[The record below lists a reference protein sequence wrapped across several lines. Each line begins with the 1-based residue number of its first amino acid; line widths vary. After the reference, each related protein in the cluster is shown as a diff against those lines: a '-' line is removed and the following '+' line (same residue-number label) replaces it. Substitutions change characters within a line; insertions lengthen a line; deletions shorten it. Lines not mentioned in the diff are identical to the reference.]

1 MLFRQPGILYF
12 LILLVIPIVVHLF
25 KLRKFQKEYFTNVE
39 LLKQIQ
45 LQTRKSSV
53 LKKWLT
59 LAMRLLALGCIIFA
73 FAQPYFP
80 SAEKSLNDSK
90 TFIYLDNSFSMQ
102 ALGKNG
108 PLLPRAV
115 QDLLSDFPQDIP
127 VTLQTNDQ
135 TFQNITLESIKN
147 ELLEVTYTNQPFSAK
162 ELMLKANQ
170 VFSNH
175 TAGQNNLLIISDFQN
190 FSSADFDSIHS
201 AGLKI
206 RYAIQQ
212 SINQT
217 NVSIDSLRIQ
227 NGENENLKIKV
238 WVKSNAAVKD
248 VPISLFVDKVLAG
261 KSSLTIEEN
270 KTETTEFTIPKKD
283 IINGFVQIEDN
294 GLFFDNRLYFA
305 NDYSKK
311 IKIGVLGDADTN
323 FLKKIY
329 TPDEFD
335 LNFIAP
341 EKADFTDLM
350 AQNLIVLNELNAFT
364 PGLLESLV
372 KFHQNGGS
380 LLIVLPE
387 NADIDAYNLFFRDL
401 NFGNISKKI
410 ETEKRITVINFSHPL
425 FDDVFEKSIQNFD
438 YPKVASYY
446 PFNSSSSAKILSY
459 ENGNAFF
466 ANPKSNIYLITA
478 SLQTANSNFKNS
490 PLIVPSFYKVAQQS
504 FAIQQPY
511 YLLGKTNTID
521 VEQTLDKDEVLTLK
535 NRDSDYIPLQN
546 RQNNKVSLT
555 FDEFPKIAGLYDV
568 VLKDKAVKTIAF
580 NDDRKENM
588 RALNNNLFQ
597 NSPMESYDST
607 TELLSELKSQG
618 EGKPFWKWF
627 VIFALLFL
635 VAETLILKYI
645 P

>member
-12 LILLVIPIVVHLF
+12 LIFLVIPIVVHLF

-80 SAEKSLNDSK
+80 SAEKSLNESK

-135 TFQNITLESIKN
+135 TFQNTSLESIKN
-147 ELLEVTYTNQPFSAK
+147 ELLELTYTNQPFSSK

-175 TAGQNNLLIISDFQN
+175 SASQNNLLIISDFQN
-190 FSSADFDSIHS
+190 FSPTDFDSINS
-201 AGLKI
+201 VGLKI

-217 NVSIDSLRIQ
+217 NVSLDSLRIQ

-238 WVKSNAAVKD
+238 WVNANSAVKD
-248 VPISLFVDKVLAG
+248 VPVSLFLDKVLAG

-270 KTETTEFTIPKKD
+270 KTETTEFTIPKRD

-311 IKIGVLGDADTN
+311 IKIGVLGDADTY

-335 LNFIAP
+335 LNFFAP

-350 AQNLIVLNELNAFT
+350 AQNLIVLNELIAFT

-380 LLIVLPE
+380 LLVILPE
-387 NADIDAYNLFFRDL
+387 NMNINVYNLFFRNL
-401 NFGNISKKI
+401 NLSNISKKM
-410 ETEKRITVINFSHPL
+410 ETEKRITGINFSHPL

-438 YPKVASYY
+438 YPKVAAYY
-446 PFNSSSSAKILSY
+446 PFNSSSSSKILSY
-459 ENGNAFF
+459 ENGDAFF
-466 ANPKSNIYLITA
+466 ANPETNIYLITA

-504 FAIQQPY
+504 FAIQKPY
-511 YLLGKTNTID
+511 YLLGKANTID
-521 VEQTLDKDEVLTLK
+521 VEQTLDKDEVLSLK
-535 NRDSDYIPLQN
+535 NTGSDYIPLQI
-546 RQNNKVSLT
+546 RLNNKVSLT
-555 FDEFPKIAGLYDV
+555 FDEFPNTAGLYEV
-568 VLKDKAVKTIAF
+568 FLKDKAIKTLAF
-580 NDDRKENM
+580 NDNRNENI
-588 RALNNNLFQ
+588 RPLTEIIFQ
-597 NSPMESYDST
+597 NSSLKSFDSA

-618 EGKPFWKWF
+618 EGKQFWKWF